1 MIKKNGEILSFCLF
15 SCRGVFLR
23 RILKRFVFSAELSV
37 EGAKRDAKI
46 LATPQKRQIMRM
58 LIMMLRVGGDDEND
72 NENVEDDD
80 AEGWD

>member
-1 MIKKNGEILSFCLF
+1 
-15 SCRGVFLR
+15 
-23 RILKRFVFSAELSV
+23 
-37 EGAKRDAKI
+37 
-46 LATPQKRQIMRM
+46 MRM